1 MPGISSALAANSRYD
16 RLEDANRNPVGPRA
30 CGGSG
35 RRPMRLHAAPRSL
48 ARSGDAYARA
58 WDLADDGAISGRAY
72 MIADGW
78 HWVGIADE
86 TTGATAGAV
95 LMTIGPDGKRTADRY
110 GVSADARADLARY
123 FEDDARGSAE
133 LPTPAHFWQ
142 FAGCQF
148 VPWLEL
154 ISDDLGADD
163 APSSDIPHA
172 LEVEYLAALKVAEI
186 PPACA
191 PVPALE
197 PLRWAAAATVA
208 PVAVR
213 EPLRWVAELPEVA
226 TIRAQFAAMVAG
238 SGPELRPSPVL
249 ADEIP
254 TGPEPVAQSAPRW
267 RRVALAVAR
276 AIYGGWWDGVPE
288 LRRPVLISRA
298 ELC

>member
-16 RLEDANRNPVGPRA
+16 RLEESNRNPTGPRA

-35 RRPMRLHAAPRSL
+35 RRPMRLRAAPRGL
-48 ARSGDAYARA
+48 AQSGDAYARA
-58 WDLADDGAISGRAY
+58 WQMADDGEISGRAY
-72 MIADGW
+72 LIADGW
-78 HWVGIADE
+78 HWVGIADDPAKS
-86 TTGATAGAV
+86 GSV
-95 LMTIGPDGKRTADRY
+95 LLSIGPDGARTADRY
-110 GVSADARADLARY
+110 GMPDDAMADLGRYFDDDARATY
-123 FEDDARGSAE
+123 DAF
-133 LPTPAHFWQ
+133 TPAHFWQ

-163 APSSDIPHA
+163 APSSELPQV
-172 LEVEYLAALKVAEI
+172 LEVEYLAVLQAADI
-186 PPACA
+186 PPVSA
-191 PVPALE
+191 PVLTLE

>member
-1 MPGISSALAANSRYD
+1 MADISIALAANSRYD
-16 RLEDANRNPVGPRA
+16 RLAEASRNPTGPRA

-35 RRPMRLHAAPRSL
+35 RRPMHLHAAPRAL
-48 ARSGDAYARA
+48 AQSGDAYARA

-72 MIADGW
+72 LIADGW
-78 HWVGIADE
+78 HWVGIAED
-86 TTGATAGAV
+86 GAKSGSV
-95 LMTIGPDGKRTADRY
+95 LLTVGPDGTRSADRY
-110 GVSADARADLARY
+110 GVSADAWADLGRY
-123 FEDDARGSAE
+123 FGDDASESIE

-142 FAGCQF
+142 FTGCQF
-148 VPWLEL
+148 TPWLDL

-163 APSSDIPHA
+163 APSSELPQA
-172 LEVEYLAALKVAEI
+172 LELEYLAALKVAEI

-197 PLRWAAAATVA
+197 PLRWEAAATVA

-213 EPLRWVAELPEVA
+213 EPLRWVAELPELA

-249 ADEIP
+249 ANEIP
-254 TGPEPVAQSAPRW
+254 TAPEPVAQSAPRW

-298 ELC
+298 GLC